1 MKATGTDYDGV
12 SEAAGYLRSR
22 WKQAPEVAIVLG
34 SGLSEV
40 TGHLTHRR
48 AIPYRAIPY
57 FPRPTVAGH
66 AGTLHLGRW
75 GEVNAAILEGRV
87 HLYEGWAPADIVFPV
102 RALALAGVD
111 CFLLTCAAGGIS
123 RQACPGRLMI
133 FSDHMNFQGANP
145 LAGLHDPRWGERFVD
160 LTEAYDRRMRRA
172 ALRGARTQRLRA
184 FEGIYAAL
192 PGPSYETP
200 AEIRALKW
208 LGADAVGMSTVPEVI
223 ALRQLGARVLAIATI
238 TNRAAGLARKPLAHA
253 EVLAAGKA
261 ASRDLACLLAAILP
275 KAVNPGN
282 R

>member
-1 MKATGTDYDGV
+1 MKATRTEYDRV
-12 SEAAGYLRSR
+12 SEAAAYLRSR
-22 WKQAPEVAIVLG
+22 WKQAPHVAMVLG

-40 TGHLTHRR
+40 TRHLTHRR
-48 AIPYRAIPY
+48 AIPYRAIPH

-75 GEVNAAILEGRV
+75 GNVNAAILEGRV
-87 HLYEGWAPADIVFPV
+87 HLYEGWAPADVVMPV
-102 RALALAGVD
+102 RALALAGVE

-123 RQACPGRLMI
+123 RQASPGSLMV
-133 FSDHMNFQGANP
+133 FSDHMNFQGVNP
-145 LAGLHDPRWGERFVD
+145 LAGSHDPRWGERFVD
-160 LTEAYDRRMRRA
+160 LTAAYDRRLRRA
-172 ALRGARTQRLRA
+172 ALRGAQAVRVRA

-200 AEIRALKW
+200 AEIRALKR

-238 TNRAAGLARKPLAHA
+238 TNRAAGLARKPLAHG
-253 EVLAAGKA
+253 EVLAAAKS
-261 ASRDLACLLAAILP
+261 ASRDLARLLEAILH
-275 KAVNPGN
+275 KLVNPGV